1 MDQGRLL
8 GRADPRNRRRGRMTL
23 LIGALTI
30 GFILSLL
37 ALGVFISFRI
47 FAFPD
52 ITADGSITLGA
63 AVAATLLVRG
73 VDPFLATAAAFL
85 AGMLAGAITGTLH
98 TRFKIH
104 GLLSGILVM
113 TALYS
118 VNLHVMGKSN
128 VPLLSE
134 STMAS
139 QAESIGLKWFH
150 SAADLDV
157 FGWTVGLRDAAT
169 LLGMLVLVSCLG
181 LALYL

>member
-1 MDQGRLL
+1 MS
-8 GRADPRNRRRGRMTL
+8 L

-30 GFILSLL
+30 GLILSLL
-37 ALGVFISFRI
+37 ALGVFISFRV

-73 VDPFLATAAAFL
+73 VDPMLATAAAFAAGLL
-85 AGMLAGAITGTLH
+85 AGLTTGTLH
-98 TRFKIH
+98 TRFRIH

-128 VPLLSE
+128 VPLLS
-134 STMAS
+134 ST
-139 QAESIGLKWFH
+139 
-150 SAADLDV
+150 
-157 FGWTVGLRDAAT
+157 T
-169 LLGMLVLVSCLG
+169 LLTG
-181 LALYL
+181 AEHAA